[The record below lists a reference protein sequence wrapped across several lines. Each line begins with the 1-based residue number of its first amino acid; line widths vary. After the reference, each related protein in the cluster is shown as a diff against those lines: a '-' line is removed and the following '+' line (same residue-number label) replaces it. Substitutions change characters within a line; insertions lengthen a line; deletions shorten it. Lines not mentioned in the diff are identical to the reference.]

1 MSDGVL
7 TGKVAIVTGAAG
19 GMGRATA
26 LAFAAEGAQVAVSDI
41 AADGGHETVE
51 LIRPREVRPASSPP
65 TSPTRGRSRR
75 SSSGTVDAF
84 GGLHCAVNG
93 AAIELER
100 VPLADVEEETFDRI
114 IAVNLK
120 SIFLCMKFEIRQML
134 PHGGGAIVNIASTNS
149 FRPQAHQSAY
159 TASKHGVLGM
169 TKNAAI
175 DYAPHGIRI
184 NAICPGAID
193 TPMLR
198 AAIERRGRD
207 PDEVAGRLSKLG
219 RFGDAGRDRR
229 GRTVAVLRRLVV
241 HRRPRPGR
249 RRRVPR
255 RLSVSEAGPALRA
268 PASGRRWGV
277 GAQPHG
283 GTAERQRSR
292 AGPASASERT
302 AMGCGGAA
310 PWWNG

>member
-1 MSDGVL
+1 M
-7 TGKVAIVTGAAG
+7 
-19 GMGRATA
+19 
-26 LAFAAEGAQVAVSDI
+26 
-41 AADGGHETVE
+41 
-51 LIRPREVRPASSPP
+51 
-65 TSPTRGRSRR
+65 
-75 SSSGTVDAF
+75 SGTVDAF

-100 VPLADVEEETFDRI
+100 EPLADVEEATFDRI

-134 PHGGGAIVNIASTNS
+134 AAAGAGPSSTS
-149 FRPQAHQSAY
+149 RRRTRSGRKPHQSAY

-207 PDEVAGRLSKLG
+207 PQEVAGRLSKLG
-219 RFGDAGRDRR
+219 RFGEPDEIAAAALWLCSDASSF
-229 GRTVAVLRRLVV
+229 TVGHALAVDGGYL
-241 HRRPRPGR
+241 
-249 RRRVPR
+249 
-255 RLSVSEAGPALRA
+255 AG
-268 PASGRRWGV
+268 
-277 GAQPHG
+277 
-283 GTAERQRSR
+283 
-292 AGPASASERT
+292 
-302 AMGCGGAA
+302 
-310 PWWNG
+310 